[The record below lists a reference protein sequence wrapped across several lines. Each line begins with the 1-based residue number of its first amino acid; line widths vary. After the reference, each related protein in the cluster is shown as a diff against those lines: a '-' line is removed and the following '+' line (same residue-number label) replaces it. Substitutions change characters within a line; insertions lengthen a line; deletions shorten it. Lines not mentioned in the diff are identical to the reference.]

1 MNYFLKFIFCPLLI
15 MIPLMVSAQ
24 CGQTCT
30 ESDSHST
37 QHIVDTPYKG
47 AITKQDIADKPQYYN
62 YFTDGQLRLDLT
74 FAGNG
79 KEQSIFLSGLKKEA
93 IWAGSRNKLV
103 PDFVY
108 GEYRLEVR
116 DVADNKLL
124 YATGFNTLF
133 QEWRTTDEALNTTT
147 SRAFNSSY
155 RIPFPKHN
163 VNVIFFERLREDGS
177 YSKLAQFTI
186 DPEDKLINC
195 EQENSFAI
203 TPILNNG
210 HPQNKVDIV
219 FIAEGYTA
227 NEMEKFRK
235 DVEKH
240 VGYLFGM
247 EPYKSRKDDFNIWA
261 VESVS
266 LESGTDIPHH
276 DIWKQTAANSN
287 FYTFRSDR
295 YLTAENQ
302 TLVCKLCSNAPCD
315 AMYVIVNTD
324 KYGGGGIYNFYGLGM
339 SDHWATP
346 MVFVHEFAHSF
357 AGVADEYFVD
367 SDNTFLEMYNTKIE
381 PWEPNITSLVE
392 FEKKWKDMLP
402 EGTMIPT
409 KPVEGQPMSLGVYEG
424 AGYMSKGL
432 YRPVDNCRM
441 RTNEAPAFCPVCQRA
456 IERMI
461 DYYTK

>member
-1 MNYFLKFIFCPLLI
+1 MLL
-15 MIPLMVSAQ
+15 PFTVSAQ
-24 CGQTCT
+24 CGQNCAGAAYQTAQNVV
-30 ESDSHST
+30 E
-37 QHIVDTPYKG
+37 TPYKG
-47 AITKQDIADKPQYYN
+47 AITKQEIADNPQYYSH
-62 YFTDGQLRLDLT
+62 FTDGQLRLDLT

-79 KEQSIFLSGLKKEA
+79 KEQNVYLSGLKAEP
-93 IWAGSRNKLV
+93 IWAGTRNRLV

-116 DVADNKLL
+116 DAADNKLL

-133 QEWRTTDEALNTTT
+133 QEWRTTEEALNTTT

-155 RIPFPKHN
+155 RIPFPKHS
-163 VNVIFFERLREDGS
+163 VKVIIYERLRKDGS
-177 YSKLAQFTI
+177 YNELALFEI
-186 DPEDKLINC
+186 DPQDKLINR
-195 EQENSFAI
+195 EQENSFAV
-203 TPILNNG
+203 TTILNNG

-227 NEMEKFRK
+227 NEMEKFRN
-235 DVEKH
+235 DVKRH
-240 VGYLFGM
+240 VGYLFDI
-247 EPYKSRKDDFNIWA
+247 EPYKSHKDDFNIWA

-315 AMYVIVNTD
+315 AMYVIVNTE
-324 KYGGGGIYNFYGLGM
+324 KYGGGGIFNFYGLGM
-339 SDHWATP
+339 SDHRTTP
-346 MVFVHEFAHSF
+346 MVFVHEFGHSF
-357 AGVADEYFVD
+357 AGLADEYFVD
-367 SDNTFLEMYNTKIE
+367 SDNTFLEMYNTKVE
-381 PWEPNITSLVE
+381 PWEPNITSLVD
-392 FEKKWKDMLP
+392 FDSKWRSMLP
-402 EGTMIPT
+402 EGTAIPT
-409 KPVEGQPMSLGVYEG
+409 EPVKEQPLQLGVYEG

-432 YRPVDNCRM
+432 YRPADNCRM
-441 RTNEAPAFCPVCQRA
+441 RTNEAPGFCPVCRRA

-461 DYYTK
+461 DYFTK

>member
-1 MNYFLKFIFCPLLI
+1 MLL
-15 MIPLMVSAQ
+15 PFTVSAQ
-24 CGQTCT
+24 CGQNCAGAAYQTAQNVV
-30 ESDSHST
+30 E
-37 QHIVDTPYKG
+37 TPYKG
-47 AITKQDIADKPQYYN
+47 AITKQEIADNPQYYSH
-62 YFTDGQLRLDLT
+62 FTDSQLRLDLT

-79 KEQSIFLSGLKKEA
+79 KEQNVYLSGLKAEP
-93 IWAGSRNKLV
+93 IWAGTRNRLV

-116 DVADNKLL
+116 DAADNKLL

-133 QEWRTTDEALNTTT
+133 QEWRTTEEALNTTT

-155 RIPFPKHN
+155 RIPFPKHS
-163 VNVIFFERLREDGS
+163 VKVIIYERLRKDGS
-177 YSKLAQFTI
+177 YNELALFEI
-186 DPEDKLINC
+186 DPQDKLINR
-195 EQENSFAI
+195 EQENSFAV
-203 TPILNNG
+203 TTILNNG

-227 NEMEKFRK
+227 NEMEKFRN
-235 DVEKH
+235 DVKRH
-240 VGYLFGM
+240 VGYLFDI
-247 EPYKSRKDDFNIWA
+247 EPYKSHKDDFNIWA

-315 AMYVIVNTD
+315 AMYVIVNTE
-324 KYGGGGIYNFYGLGM
+324 KYGGGGIFNFYGLGM
-339 SDHWATP
+339 SDHRTTP
-346 MVFVHEFAHSF
+346 MVFVHEFGHSF
-357 AGVADEYFVD
+357 AGLADEYFVD
-367 SDNTFLEMYNTKIE
+367 SDNTFLEMYNTKVE
-381 PWEPNITSLVE
+381 PWEPNITSLVD
-392 FEKKWKDMLP
+392 FDSKWRSMLP
-402 EGTMIPT
+402 EGTAIPT
-409 KPVEGQPMSLGVYEG
+409 EPVKEQPLQLGVYEG

-432 YRPVDNCRM
+432 YRPADNCRM
-441 RTNEAPAFCPVCQRA
+441 RTNEAPGFCPVCRRA

-461 DYYTK
+461 DYFTK

>member
-1 MNYFLKFIFCPLLI
+1 MLL
-15 MIPLMVSAQ
+15 PFTVSAQ
-24 CGQTCT
+24 CGQNCAGAAYQTAQNVV
-30 ESDSHST
+30 E
-37 QHIVDTPYKG
+37 TPYKG
-47 AITKQDIADKPQYYN
+47 AITKQEIADNPQYYSH
-62 YFTDGQLRLDLT
+62 FTDGQLRLDLT

-79 KEQSIFLSGLKKEA
+79 KEQNVYLSGLKAEP
-93 IWAGSRNKLV
+93 IWAGTRNRLV

-116 DVADNKLL
+116 DAADNKLL

-133 QEWRTTDEALNTTT
+133 QEWRTTEEALNTTT

-155 RIPFPKHN
+155 RIPFPKHS
-163 VNVIFFERLREDGS
+163 VKVIIYERLRKDGS
-177 YSKLAQFTI
+177 YNELALFEI
-186 DPEDKLINC
+186 DPQDKLINR
-195 EQENSFAI
+195 EQENSFAV

-227 NEMEKFRK
+227 NEMEKFRN
-235 DVEKH
+235 DVKRH
-240 VGYLFGM
+240 VGYLFDI

-315 AMYVIVNTD
+315 AMYVIVNTE
-324 KYGGGGIYNFYGLGM
+324 KYGGGGIFNFYGLGM
-339 SDHWATP
+339 SDHRTTP
-346 MVFVHEFAHSF
+346 MVFVHEFGHSF
-357 AGVADEYFVD
+357 AGLADEYFVD
-367 SDNTFLEMYNTKIE
+367 SDNTFLEMYNTKVE
-381 PWEPNITSLVE
+381 PWEPNITSLVD
-392 FEKKWKDMLP
+392 FDSKWRSMLP
-402 EGTMIPT
+402 EGTAIPT
-409 KPVEGQPMSLGVYEG
+409 EPVKEQPLQLGVYEG

-432 YRPVDNCRM
+432 YRPADNCRM
-441 RTNEAPAFCPVCQRA
+441 RTNEAPGFCPVCWRA

-461 DYYTK
+461 DYFTK

>member
-1 MNYFLKFIFCPLLI
+1 MNHILKKLFCPLL
-15 MIPLMVSAQ
+15 MLLPFTVSAQ
-24 CGQTCT
+24 CGQNCAGAAYQTAQNVV
-30 ESDSHST
+30 E
-37 QHIVDTPYKG
+37 TPYKG
-47 AITKQDIADKPQYYN
+47 AITKQEIADNPQYYSH
-62 YFTDGQLRLDLT
+62 FTDGQLRLDLT

-79 KEQSIFLSGLKKEA
+79 KEQNVYLSGLKAEP
-93 IWAGSRNKLV
+93 IWAGTRNRLV

-116 DVADNKLL
+116 DAADNKLL

-133 QEWRTTDEALNTTT
+133 QEWRTTEEALNTTT

-155 RIPFPKHN
+155 RIPFPKHS
-163 VNVIFFERLREDGS
+163 VKVIIYERLRKDGS
-177 YSKLAQFTI
+177 YNELALFEI
-186 DPEDKLINC
+186 DPQDKLINR
-195 EQENSFAI
+195 EQENSFAV

-227 NEMEKFRK
+227 NEMEKFRN
-235 DVEKH
+235 DVKRH
-240 VGYLFGM
+240 VGYLFDI
-247 EPYKSRKDDFNIWA
+247 EPYKSHKDDFNIWA

-315 AMYVIVNTD
+315 AMYVIVNTE
-324 KYGGGGIYNFYGLGM
+324 KYGGGGIFNFYGLGM
-339 SDHWATP
+339 SDHRTTP
-346 MVFVHEFAHSF
+346 MVFVHEFGHSF
-357 AGVADEYFVD
+357 AGLADEYFVD
-367 SDNTFLEMYNTKIE
+367 SDNTFLEMYNTKVE
-381 PWEPNITSLVE
+381 PWEPNITSLVD
-392 FEKKWKDMLP
+392 FDSKWRSMLP
-402 EGTMIPT
+402 EGTAIPT
-409 KPVEGQPMSLGVYEG
+409 EPLKEQPLQLGVYEG

-432 YRPVDNCRM
+432 YRPADNCRM
-441 RTNEAPAFCPVCQRA
+441 RTNEAPGFCPVCRRA

-461 DYYTK
+461 DYFTK